1 MVIHAVDYS
10 RKDGV
15 FATSELSFYLGKN
28 FLVTFHSK
36 PLRPV
41 EMVAEMCLR
50 NTADIAREP
59 DRVAHALLDSIVEN
73 YKPALDEL
81 AMEVAEVE
89 QRALADPGKET
100 LNTILQIKKEVL
112 HLRQIIGP
120 QKEVLSRFTRGEFK
134 LIHAHLIPYYRDVY
148 DGLFN
153 IGEMAARYAESL
165 TGVLQVYL
173 NMSSNK
179 TGEVV
184 KVLTVFT
191 VITTP
196 MMLVGTW
203 YGMNFND
210 MPEMGSGKAG
220 YFIALG
226 VTVAA
231 TLGTVVYFKLKKVAL
246 SRMPSTKSSF
256 VEKVLGRID
265 VLDPQD
271 LQSFVKRLARERSFL
286 ETLFNTVEDGVLV
299 ADANGR
305 IIYLNDAVTRLTGY
319 EEEMVMDQPVSRLLP
334 DVDWDLLQAMDRDGG
349 QGMVR
354 REFELSYPKPR
365 FIRLYAAPLDGE
377 AKGSTGMALILHD
390 ATEAREQTHE
400 AIESERIQA
409 TLLAASVAHEL
420 GNPLNAL
427 SIHLQLIER
436 EVRKLRQP
444 SGLAK
449 RTDEPDEVN
458 DIAAK
463 LEKYIG
469 VAKGEVNRLDYIVTQ
484 FLQAIRPSKPSQKK
498 SSLND
503 TIEETVEL
511 LRPEFDNRGQALK
524 FDLASNLPLAWFDA
538 AQIKQSLIN
547 LMKNSMQAMT
557 TGGELEIKTGEAGE
571 GVWVSLTDSGGGIPQ
586 EQIKRIFE
594 PYYTTKKKAPGL
606 A

>member
-1 MVIHAVDYS
+1 
-10 RKDGV
+10 
-15 FATSELSFYLGKN
+15 
-28 FLVTFHSK
+28 
-36 PLRPV
+36 
-41 EMVAEMCLR
+41 
-50 NTADIAREP
+50 
-59 DRVAHALLDSIVEN
+59 
-73 YKPALDEL
+73 
-81 AMEVAEVE
+81 
-89 QRALADPGKET
+89 
-100 LNTILQIKKEVL
+100 
-112 HLRQIIGP
+112 
-120 QKEVLSRFTRGEFK
+120 
-134 LIHAHLIPYYRDVY
+134 
-148 DGLFN
+148 
-153 IGEMAARYAESL
+153 
-165 TGVLQVYL
+165 
-173 NMSSNK
+173 
-179 TGEVV
+179 
-184 KVLTVFT
+184 
-191 VITTP
+191 
-196 MMLVGTW
+196 
-203 YGMNFND
+203 
-210 MPEMGSGKAG
+210 
-220 YFIALG
+220 
-226 VTVAA
+226 
-231 TLGTVVYFKLKKVAL
+231 
-246 SRMPSTKSSF
+246 MPSTKSSF

-271 LQSFVKRLARERSFL
+271 LQSFVERLARERSFL

-409 TLLAASVAHEL
+409 LTLLAASVAHEL

-557 TGGELEIKTGEAGE
+557 TGGELVIKTGEAGD
-571 GVWVSLTDSGGGIPQ
+571 GVWVNLTDSGGGIPQ

-594 PYYTTKKKAPGL
+594 PYYTTKKKGSGL
-606 A
+606 GLMIVQRIVRDHDGRLELMSHGGKGTTFRIWLPKEERMPRLLGVNTEDE